1 MRITRIETIPVDR
14 FLFVRVHTDAGI
26 VGLGESGAWG
36 FLEASEQVVEKFAR
50 YLVGQDPLR
59 IEHHWNYLYRAFHF
73 RGAAIMGAL
82 SAVDIALW
90 DIKGKHYNTPVYDL
104 LGGKTRD
111 KARVYLDIG
120 GKSVDEVIANAQSAK
135 EQGFTAVGHLS
146 PLVDGGRNDIY
157 AKTHG
162 AKIAEAIEAVRRY
175 REVLGDEFDLCIE
188 LHRRLTPAEAIELG
202 RAIEP
207 FHPMFYE
214 DPIRPDNLDAMGQVA
229 RQIGIPIASGE
240 RLHTIYEFEMLFR
253 RQAVGYAR
261 TSIGLCGGISG
272 AKKIAALAEANHVLI
287 SPHVNSSPVISAAS
301 LQLAACIPNFGI
313 QEHSPSQ
320 AQSPKN
326 EIVAPLLQHD
336 GHGYLVIPD
345 SPGIGIELVNDAAE
359 RFPYRMREIENRLH
373 VDGSVVDF

>member
-1 MRITRIETIPVDR
+1 MNITRIETIPVDR

-36 FLEASEQVVEKFAR
+36 FLEASERVIEKFAK
-50 YLVGQDPLR
+50 YLVGKDPMR

-82 SAVDIALW
+82 SALDIALW
-90 DIKGKHYNTPVYDL
+90 DIKGKVHDAPVYEL
-104 LGGKTRD
+104 LGGKTRT

-120 GKSVDEVIANAQSAK
+120 GKTVDEVIANARAAK

-146 PLVDGGRNDIY
+146 PLVDGGRSDIY
-157 AKTHG
+157 EKTH
-162 AKIAEAIEAVRRY
+162 ATKIAEAVDAVRRY
-175 REVLGDEFDLCIE
+175 RQELGDDFDLCVE
-188 LHRRLTPAEAIELG
+188 LHRRLLPAEAIELG

-207 FHPMFYE
+207 YHPMFFE
-214 DPIRPDNLDAMGQVA
+214 DPIRPDNLDAMAQVA
-229 RQIGIPIASGE
+229 QAIGIPIASGE

-253 RQAVGYAR
+253 RQAVGFAR
-261 TSIGLCGGISG
+261 TSIGLCGGITG

-313 QEHSPSQ
+313 QEHSSSESNP
-320 AQSPKN
+320 PKS
-326 EIVAPLLQHD
+326 EIVTPLLQHD
-336 GHGYLVIPD
+336 GKGYLLIPD
-345 SPGIGIELVNDAAE
+345 APGIGIELVDDAAE
-359 RFPYRMREIENRLH
+359 RFPYRMREMENRLH
-373 VDGSVVDF
+373 VDGSIVDF

>member
-1 MRITRIETIPVDR
+1 MKVTKVETVPVDR

-36 FLEASEQVVEKFAR
+36 FLEASQQVLEKFAH

-82 SAVDIALW
+82 SALDIALW
-90 DIKGKHYNTPVYDL
+90 DIKGKHYNAPVYEL

-120 GKSVDEVIANAQSAK
+120 GKTVDEVIANARAAK

-146 PLVDGGRNDIY
+146 PLVDGGRGDTY
-157 AKTHG
+157 SKTHG
-162 AKIAEAIEAVRRY
+162 AKMAEAVDAVRRY
-175 REVLGDEFDLCIE
+175 RQELGDEFDLCIE
-188 LHRRLTPAEAIELG
+188 IHRRLTPAEAIELG
-202 RAIEP
+202 RAIEQY
-207 FHPMFYE
+207 HPMFYE
-214 DPIRPDNLDAMGQVA
+214 DPIRPDNLDAMEQVA
-229 RQIGIPIASGE
+229 RQVGIPIASGE
-240 RLHTIYEFEMLFR
+240 RLHTIYEFEMLLR
-253 RQAVGYAR
+253 RRAVGYAR
-261 TSIGLCGGISG
+261 TSIGLCGGITG
-272 AKKIAALAEANHVLI
+272 AKKIAALAEANHVLV

-313 QEHSPSQ
+313 QEHSRGESQ
-320 AQSPKN
+320 PPKS
-326 EIVAPLLQHD
+326 EIVTPSLQHD
-336 GHGYLVIPD
+336 GQGYLIIPN
-345 SPGIGIELVNDAAE
+345 SPGIGMELVDDAAE

>member
-1 MRITRIETIPVDR
+1 MIITRIETIPVDR

-36 FLEASEQVVEKFAR
+36 FLEASEQVIEKFAR

-82 SAVDIALW
+82 SALDIALW
-90 DIKGKHYNTPVYDL
+90 DIKGKYYDAPVYEL
-104 LGGKTRD
+104 LGGKTRT

-120 GKSVDEVIANAQSAK
+120 GKTVEEVIANARAAK
-135 EQGFTAVGHLS
+135 GQGFTAVGHLS
-146 PLVDGGRNDIY
+146 PLVDGSRSDIY
-157 AKTHG
+157 EKTHG
-162 AKIAEAIEAVRRY
+162 AKIADAVDAVRRY
-175 REVLGDEFDLCIE
+175 RQELGDEFDLCIE

-207 FHPMFYE
+207 YHPMFYE
-214 DPIRPDNLDAMGQVA
+214 DPIRPDNLDAMAQVA
-229 RQIGIPIASGE
+229 QAIGIPIASGE

-313 QEHSPSQ
+313 QEHSPSESN
-320 AQSPKN
+320 SPKSD
-326 EIVAPLLQHD
+326 IVTPLLRHD
-336 GHGYLVIPD
+336 GKGYLVIPD
-345 SPGIGIELVNDAAE
+345 APGIGIELVDDAAE
-359 RFPYRMREIENRLH
+359 RFPYRMREMENRLH
-373 VDGSVVDF
+373 VDGSIVDF